1 MAQVSQQANPLHDEG
16 KSKKKSEKL
25 AKYEK
30 NWKEI
35 NGTKV
40 YYDKV
45 YFQVMADA
53 DKEDESIDHFMDEVE
68 AFINN
73 NFKQLQDNETEDG
86 EDKKLNNNYYK
97 HTHQLMH

>member
-25 AKYEK
+25 EKYEK

-53 DKEDESIDHFMDEVE
+53 DKEDDGSIDHFMDEVE
-68 AFINN
+68 NFINN
-73 NFKQLQDNETEDG
+73 TNLISNLVIFFTCLVICW
-86 EDKKLNNNYYK
+86 YK
-97 HTHQLMH
+97 